1 MINRI
6 LSSRLI
12 KYIVSA
18 SVGLGLVLGLS
29 GVAFAQA
36 YPPQTESGGVGLEGK
51 ISAPPP
57 TQAPTITQPSN
68 GAVFSNLPITVSGW
82 CPKDLL
88 IKVFRN
94 NVFSGSA
101 MCKNNSYRM
110 QIDLFSAANQLT
122 AVGYDSLDQASPESN
137 KVTVTF
143 HDGVN
148 TPSMD
153 NRVILTSNYARR
165 GANPNELLTW
175 PIIISGGTAPYA
187 LTVDWGDGSPSDV
200 YSAPTPGEF
209 TIKHQMTQS
218 GIYRVLIKAAD
229 KNNSI
234 AYLQLV
240 AIGNGE
246 AKQVAGASATK
257 TSAAGKTVVVWWPA
271 AIAIPLIIT
280 TFWLGKR
287 YEKQRVKRR
296 LEKGEHPFGE

>member
-1 MINRI
+1 
-6 LSSRLI
+6 
-12 KYIVSA
+12 
-18 SVGLGLVLGLS
+18 LGFVLGLS

-36 YPPQTESGGVGLEGK
+36 YPPQTETGGVGLEGK

-68 GAVFSNLPITVSGW
+68 GAVFSNLPITVRGW

-101 MCKNNSYRM
+101 MCSNNSYSM
-110 QIDLFSAANQLT
+110 QIDLFSAVNQLH
-122 AVGYDSLDQASPESN
+122 AIGYDSLDQASPESN
-137 KVTVTF
+137 KVTVTY
-143 HDGVN
+143 HDSVN
-148 TPSMD
+148 VSNIE

-187 LTVDWGDGSPSDV
+187 LTVDWGDGSKSDV
-200 YSAPTPGEF
+200 YSVPTPGEF
-209 TIKHQMTQS
+209 TIKHQLAQS

-229 KNNSI
+229 KNASI

-257 TSAAGKTVVVWWPA
+257 TAIAGKTTVLWQPA
-271 AIAIPLIIT
+271 AIAIPLILS

-287 YEKQRVKRR
+287 YEKQRVKKR
-296 LEKGEHPFGE
+296 LEHGEHPFGD